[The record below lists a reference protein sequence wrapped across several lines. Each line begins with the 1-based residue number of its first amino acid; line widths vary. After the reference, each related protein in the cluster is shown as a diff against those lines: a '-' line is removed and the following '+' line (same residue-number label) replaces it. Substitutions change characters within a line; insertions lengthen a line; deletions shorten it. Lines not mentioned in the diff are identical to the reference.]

1 MTVTLRDVADIDTL
15 LIRAPEP
22 AELATAGQVTLAAYR
37 AAGMAGQGYAA
48 ELADAARRHR
58 EAELLVAVD
67 AEGTVCGTVT
77 FCPPGSSWQ
86 EIARKGEGELRML
99 AVAPDAQGR
108 GIGRALTLACL
119 DRAGALGLRGIV
131 LSTPTANTRAHRLY
145 ESLGFVRDPERD
157 WTPVPE
163 VSLLAYVRLIA

>member
-1 MTVTLRDVADIDTL
+1 MTDTDTL
-15 LIRAPEP
+15 LIRTPEP
-22 AELATAGQVTLAAYR
+22 AELAAAGEVTLAAYR

-48 ELADAARRHR
+48 HLADAARRHR

-67 AEGTVCGTVT
+67 AEGAVCGSVT

-86 EIARKGEGELRML
+86 EIAREGEGELRML
-99 AVAPDAQGR
+99 AVAPQAQSR

-119 DRAGALGLRGIV
+119 DRARALGLRGIV
-131 LSTPTANTRAHRLY
+131 LSTPTGNTRAHRLY
-145 ESLGFVRDPERD
+145 ESLGFERDPGRD

-163 VSLLAYVRLIA
+163 VSLLAYVRTTA